1 MTQIGL
7 TPIILNKY
15 NKLDII
21 FTSLTRVT
29 PHFEQIRAPL
39 PGSINPYSD
48 LELHLPRS
56 DGGTLRFSLRHGVG
70 NPRNLVSGKPPSLVN
85 R

>member
-1 MTQIGL
+1 MVQIDV

-15 NKLDII
+15 KQLDIVV
-21 FTSLTRVT
+21 TQVTRVT

-39 PGSINPYSD
+39 PGSINPYSEP
-48 LELHLPRS
+48 ELHLPRS
-56 DGGTLRFSLRHGVG
+56 AGGTLRFSLRHGVG
-70 NPRNLVSGKPPSLVN
+70 NPRDRGSGKVPSLVN